1 MAGYL
6 SDALFWLAVIC
17 LVLLSAMLAVDA
29 HAETGMASWYSEGSR
44 VACRGMRLG
53 PMTAAHK
60 SLPCGARIR
69 VTTPR
74 GSAELTVTD
83 RGPYVR
89 NRIVDVSPD
98 AARALGLVG
107 PGVLPVTVEVL
118 R

>member
-1 MAGYL
+1 MR
-6 SDALFWLAVIC
+6 WLA
-17 LVLLSAMLAVDA
+17 LLLALGA
-29 HAETGMASWYSEGSR
+29 PARAETGLASWYGYGR
-44 VACRGMRLG
+44 AACRGMSVG

-60 SLPCGARIR
+60 SLPCGTKVR
-69 VTTPR
+69 VTTSR

-98 AARALGLVG
+98 AARVLGLVG
-107 PGVLPVTVEVL
+107 PGVLPVSVEVL